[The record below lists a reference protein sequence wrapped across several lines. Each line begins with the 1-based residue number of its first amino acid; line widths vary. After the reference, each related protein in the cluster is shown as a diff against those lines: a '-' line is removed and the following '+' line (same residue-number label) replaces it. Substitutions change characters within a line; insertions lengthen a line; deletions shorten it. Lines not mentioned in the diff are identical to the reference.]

1 MVRFLFFTGLLSA
14 FFSQVSAQS
23 SKQVI
28 WSYYARKVADKT
40 YEVHL
45 TASIKGQWH
54 IYAQEAGVEGPLPTA
69 FSFTGNPL
77 FTLVGKVK
85 EVGKIIKKEEEV
97 WGGMVNYYEHSV
109 DFVQVVKLRGNVKTS
124 LAGKV
129 EFMVCNDREC
139 LAPSDVDFNIAI
151 GG

>member
-1 MVRFLFFTGLLSA
+1 MVRFLFFTGLLFA

-28 WSYYARKVADKT
+28 WSYSARKVADKT

-109 DFVQVVKLRGNVKTS
+109 DFVQVVKLKGNVKTS